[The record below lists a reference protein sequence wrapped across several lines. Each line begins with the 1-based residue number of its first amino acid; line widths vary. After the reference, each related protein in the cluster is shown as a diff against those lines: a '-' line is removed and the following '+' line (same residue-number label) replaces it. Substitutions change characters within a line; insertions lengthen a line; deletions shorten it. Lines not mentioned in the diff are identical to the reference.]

1 MDDLDKVIKRLSKVE
16 NYTRYPSKR
25 RQKKAHKKMKL
36 KGKYS
41 DHLPSYYSDEWL

>member
-25 RQKKAHKKMKL
+25 RQKKAHKKMGL
-36 KGKYS
+36 RGKYTEPTHS
-41 DHLPSYYSDEWL
+41 PFGDENL